1 MNRPKG
7 VLLSALD
14 QAISSWEHI
23 EHTGLHLPDRWVLKQ
38 DVSGNSKWT
47 LRDKRRRVWQKKI
60 ESMRSV
66 LGKWL
71 KRAGK
76 EIRDIKRSC
85 DLILKKIGDLSRE
98 EVDGQ
103 GLVWLGD

>member
-1 MNRPKG
+1 MNRPKE

-23 EHTGLHLPDRWVLKQ
+23 EHTGLHLPDGWVLKQ

-47 LRDKRRRVWQKKI
+47 LRDKRRRVWQKLK
-60 ESMRSV
+60 SVRSV

-71 KRAGK
+71 KRAEK
-76 EIRDIKRSC
+76 EI
-85 DLILKKIGDLSRE
+85 
-98 EVDGQ
+98 
-103 GLVWLGD
+103 